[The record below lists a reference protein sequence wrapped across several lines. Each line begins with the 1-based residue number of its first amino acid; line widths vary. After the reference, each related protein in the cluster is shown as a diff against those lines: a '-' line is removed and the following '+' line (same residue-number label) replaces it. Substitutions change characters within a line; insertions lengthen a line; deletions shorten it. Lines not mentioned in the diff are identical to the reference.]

1 MESDEKHTAHCVV
14 ESDIE
19 KGQANIRLIFLQVSF
34 PLKMNQWTNQTV
46 SQSINQSIN
55 NKNKLKRSK
64 IP

>member
-46 SQSINQSIN
+46 SQSINQST
-55 NKNKLKRSK
+55 LKTN
-64 IP
+64 